1 MNWKKGTL
9 ADFMGDFVVYR
20 NLEPMDS
27 RLDGLQEVWAEIGL
41 DHYYV
46 PRKTTPA
53 YATALLHY
61 VQAAQGVRGIS
72 SPVEQLLFIGDT
84 LMNDGTAAR
93 NLGRHL
99 PMMGFIGADRL
110 GDPKSVEIDDGLMV
124 ANRWA
129 ALADFMDWVE
139 DADFP
144 CGEATA
150 LLIDLDKTSLGAR
163 GRNDHVINDARVE
176 AVKRTMRGAL
186 GDDFDEAA
194 FRAVYEPLNDQK
206 YHYFTADNQDYLA
219 YICLMVNGGIYTPDE
234 LWSALEDGVFEDIE
248 DFVAACEAR
257 RERMSPALEE
267 AHAEVLRGIEA
278 EDPTPFKAF
287 RRGEY
292 FETIERMDVLPD
304 DAPEDQVLDSEIVLT
319 AEVAQVADAMAAR
332 GVLIFGIS
340 DKPDEASVPTA
351 ADAARGYRA
360 IHHTPMKV
368 YGGKVVS

>member
-1 MNWKKGTL
+1 MTWEKSTL
-9 ADFMGDFVVYR
+9 GDFMGDFVVYR
-20 NLEPMDS
+20 NLEPMDP
-27 RLDGLQEVWAEIGL
+27 RLDGLHQVWDEIGL

-46 PRKTTPA
+46 PRKTTPE
-53 YATALLHY
+53 YAMALLHY
-61 VQAAQGVRGIS
+61 VQAAQAVRGIS
-72 SPVEQLLFIGDT
+72 SPVERLLFIGDT

-110 GDPKSVEIDDGLMV
+110 QEPQSVEIEDGLMV

-129 ALADFMDWVE
+129 ALADFVEWVE
-139 DADFP
+139 NADFP
-144 CGEATA
+144 CDQATA

-194 FRAVYEPLNDQK
+194 FRAVYDPLNDQK
-206 YHYFTADNQDYLA
+206 YHHFTADNQDYLA
-219 YICLMVNGGIYTPDE
+219 YICLMVNGGVYTPDE
-234 LWSALEDGVFEDIE
+234 LWSALEDGTFDDIE
-248 DFVAACEAR
+248 DFVAACETR

-292 FETIERMDVLPD
+292 FETVARMDVLPD
-304 DAPEDQVLDSEIVLT
+304 DAPADQVLDSEIVLT
-319 AEVAQVADAMAAR
+319 AEVAQVAGALSAL
-332 GVLIFGIS
+332 GVLVFGIS

-351 ADAARGYRA
+351 ADAAGGYRP

-368 YGGKVVS
+368 YGEKVV